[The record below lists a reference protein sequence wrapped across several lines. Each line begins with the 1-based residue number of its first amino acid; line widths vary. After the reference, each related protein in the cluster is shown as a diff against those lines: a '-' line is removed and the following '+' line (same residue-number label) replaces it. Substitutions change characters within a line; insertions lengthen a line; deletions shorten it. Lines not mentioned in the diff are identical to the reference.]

1 VKGVSP
7 IIATVLLI
15 LISIATSLI
24 LWNWVSSTVSQTPS
38 EPPFL
43 SERVKIEAV
52 SIEGNIVKVYV
63 RNLVNNDVRVG
74 PVYIINGS
82 SGLTLAQNLSSVVIR
97 GGDVAEVSVELK
109 MLLPRGVYIAKVT
122 TAKGYEA
129 SYVFAVT

>member
-1 VKGVSP
+1 
-7 IIATVLLI
+7 
-15 LISIATSLI
+15 
-24 LWNWVSSTVSQTPS
+24 
-38 EPPFL
+38 
-43 SERVKIEAV
+43 
-52 SIEGNIVKVYV
+52 
-63 RNLVNNDVRVG
+63 
-74 PVYIINGS
+74 VYIINGS

>member
-38 EPPFL
+38 ELPFL

-82 SGLTLAQNLSSVVIR
+82 SGSDISS
-97 GGDVAEVSVELK
+97 ELK
-109 MLLPRGVYIAKVT
+109 
-122 TAKGYEA
+122 
-129 SYVFAVT
+129 